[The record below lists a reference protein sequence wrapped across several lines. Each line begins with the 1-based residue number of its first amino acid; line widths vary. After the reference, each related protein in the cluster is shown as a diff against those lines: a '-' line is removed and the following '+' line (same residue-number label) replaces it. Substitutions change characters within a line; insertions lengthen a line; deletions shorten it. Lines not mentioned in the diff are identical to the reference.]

1 MIEYNSASLT
11 RRSIGYD
18 RVPAAKR
25 SVLRPPSSSESRN
38 AANETRNGLLSLPH
52 TVQDDTSS
60 PSKSD
65 KLKGKIVLQAGL
77 RRVLRSSFPVVFL
90 ERAQGL
96 KRLPSGRISPCAY
109 KLYEW
114 KSYVA
119 TAAVLALGWMGL
131 TLVSRCTRSEPDWS
145 HEQTNNIFRRLQLTP
160 TSATTGAPQENSHQ
174 QCSFWP
180 LLLYLT
186 SLWRGGQVGRQE
198 HLPGGPS
205 LPIVFPPGAFP
216 AVSPTQVSTLEHL
229 PSIGTGAF
237 RKSSPL
243 ESTRFHVPAAPCTE
257 FLSEGKGREF
267 GLADL
272 WILEEFQQRVIYH
285 DFEGDESPDMHG
297 TARRQRAK
305 EADDN
310 ILESY
315 YAFDDDVQRNPYTM
329 YDDDSIAE
337 THRCRRTA
345 LHRRN
350 PLNCN
355 PFHEL
360 GIADNALKL
369 NFHFLK

>member
-1 MIEYNSASLT
+1 MTEYNSASLT

-25 SVLRPPSSSESRN
+25 SVLRSSSECRN

-65 KLKGKIVLQAGL
+65 KLKGKVVLHAGL
-77 RRVLRSSFPVVFL
+77 CRALRSSFPVVFL
-90 ERAQGL
+90 EGTHRPKGR
-96 KRLPSGRISPCAY
+96 KLPVGRISPNAD
-109 KLYEW
+109 KMYEW
-114 KSYVA
+114 KSYFA
-119 TAAVLALGWMGL
+119 TATVLSLGWMAL
-131 TLVSRCTRSEPDWS
+131 TLVSWCTRSEPDWS
-145 HEQTNNIFRRLQLTP
+145 HGQAHNVFRRLQLTP
-160 TSATTGAPQENSHQ
+160 TTPSTGAPQEDSHQ

-180 LLLYLT
+180 LLLYLS
-186 SLWRGGQVGRQE
+186 SLWRRQAVRQE
-198 HLPGGPS
+198 HLSGGPS
-205 LPIVFPPGAFP
+205 LPIVFPADAFP
-216 AVSPTQVSTLEHL
+216 AASPTQVSSSEPL
-229 PSIGTGAF
+229 PLPGTGAF
-237 RKSSPL
+237 LKSSPL

-272 WILEEFQQRVIYH
+272 WILEEFQHRVIYH